1 MFINWVEKD
10 EQENDPTELWKVISS
25 FNDKHNTLQI
35 IRQSAS
41 INDELFRI
49 YDTYVKPSYNLP
61 KECLF
66 LTILKGL
73 LPVLNR
79 EEIELWLKTYL
90 RPAVDSAGFEM
101 GFVHKSREFI
111 RAITIDNFNSD
122 DPDLQKYREGI
133 ARNVIEQILL
143 INIGDESKI
152 LQIIDMGVTDEEK
165 YTQVYHERI
174 RYIRYLCAKFIDAY
188 ALKKTKDY
196 LTIINK
202 HFVNP
207 DERLEVLTSLSSLV
221 ASQSSQVVHIVD
233 TDLFESLIKCLHYD
247 LSESVL
253 SVSLALLTMLL
264 PQICNKLSKYV
275 SDLIIIFVRFSCWE
289 EFDRHAT
296 NRQALAE
303 RHISE
308 NNITWKQKVLDPV
321 NEPTSAKPRIAFD
334 CMHYGT
340 ILYGLFPFNLSKF
353 CQSPIKYLAKYPS
366 NLIDI
371 AYIFLVH
378 KELNVNFGESEE
390 ALEPNIAEKVRDL
403 YKSLLVHPK
412 FIDFD
417 QHSIEEEIQNPIKWL
432 LDQRNGDLIGPEEI
446 ALSCVG
452 LNPDIMINIHGS
464 LISQEN
470 IKYTTKM
477 DILGECNSG
486 DSISGDFTGYTGPDT
501 NMKQTSRQ
509 ASRNSS
515 ISSPVYFSVKDG
527 LTNKHM
533 QKILQNFNRKM
544 SIVPTNLVLA
554 NGADIPQES
563 QEIRFN
569 EVKFNEDKKNEDK
582 KNDDVEIEDYDGQ
595 PGIENYG
602 FGPSLPPSPLLR
614 HSSWKSNDPLSDLF
628 SSHETLFRPKN
639 KTASSSTTY
648 LHHHLQDPQNGEQGK
663 RQLSHLLNDK
673 LRNDLQI
680 QRPISSPT
688 TSVETATV
696 HKGSIGA
703 INHSMS
709 PTSNSSTLNA
719 SNGSSYMKQS
729 GSPLDFYHREVLLL
743 KNELEFSSYMKHLN
757 KFRYIKLKLNMNKM
771 LREASLHFQAI
782 ENKNNL
788 LQIKSLEENKIS
800 TNAIL
805 VNLRTKFKEHVD
817 TSKNQQMELIG
828 KLAVLKDEKEELNNK
843 LQHVI
848 TESRMMCENLH
859 TLQNET
865 IPEINLENATLK
877 NKITDLQNKQAEKN
891 IQQENGVENP
901 QRQETL
907 KAPPDGEV
915 CDHDKRIFELK
926 GEILY
931 LNEKI
936 TTLVREAESAQNSTE
951 TMSKTFETRLAA
963 SKLDMNEG
971 LSSYTSQYEKKIQEL
986 STMILKYES
995 LLDEKNS
1002 KIFQLSSTKPISIPG
1017 TPATFG
1023 RNSSGAIRMAG
1034 RTSRASTSE
1043 FNGIYDTNERSNSS
1057 VDSINSP
1064 PPGPLQRNLYGSSNP
1079 NSQPRP
1085 ISGPN
1090 AVPGLQPQPI
1100 VKGRGGYQKRSKK
1113 IM

>member
-1 MFINWVEKD
+1 MFINWVEKN

-101 GFVHKSREFI
+101 GFVEKSREFI
-111 RAITIDNFNSD
+111 RAITIDNFHSD
-122 DPDLQKYREGI
+122 DPDLQEYREAI

-143 INIGDESKI
+143 IYIGEETKI

-165 YTQVYHERI
+165 STQVYHERI
-174 RYIRYLCAKFIDAY
+174 RYIKFLCAKFIDAY

-196 LTIINK
+196 LIIVNK

-207 DERLEVLTSLSSLV
+207 DERLEVLTSLSALV
-221 ASQSSQVVHIVD
+221 ASQSSQVVQIVN

-253 SVSLALLTMLL
+253 SVSLAVLTMLL

-289 EFDRHAT
+289 EFDRHST
-296 NRQALAE
+296 NRQAMVE

-308 NNITWKQKVLDPV
+308 KNITWKYKVLDPA
-321 NEPTSAKPRIAFD
+321 NDPSSAKPKIVFD

-464 LISQEN
+464 FISQEN
-470 IKYTTKM
+470 IKYPTKM
-477 DILGECNSG
+477 DILGEYNSG
-486 DSISGDFTGYTGPDT
+486 DSNSGDFTGHTGSDT
-501 NMKQTSRQ
+501 NFKQTSRQ

-515 ISSPVYFSVKDG
+515 IGSPVYFSVKDG
-527 LTNKHM
+527 LTNKHL
-533 QKILQNFNRKM
+533 QKTLQNFNRKM

-554 NGADIPQES
+554 NAADIPQES

-569 EVKFNEDKKNEDK
+569 EVKFNDDEN
-582 KNDDVEIEDYDGQ
+582 NDDLEIEEYEGQ
-595 PGIENYG
+595 SNMENY
-602 FGPSLPPSPLLR
+602 GPSLPPSPLLR

-628 SSHETLFRPKN
+628 SSHETLYRPKN
-639 KTASSSTTY
+639 KTTSSSTTY
-648 LHHHLQDPQNGEQGK
+648 LHHHLQDPQNAEQGK

-703 INHSMS
+703 TTHSMS
-709 PTSNSSTLNA
+709 PTSNSPTFNA
-719 SNGSSYMKQS
+719 SNGSTYMKQS
-729 GSPLDFYHREVLLL
+729 GSPLDFYQREVLLL

-805 VNLRTKFKEHVD
+805 VNLRSKFKEHLD
-817 TSKNQQMELIG
+817 ISKNQQMELIG
-828 KLAVLKDEKEELNNK
+828 KLGVLKDENEELHNK
-843 LQHVI
+843 LQHLLN
-848 TESRMMCENLH
+848 ESRVMSENLQ

-891 IQQENGVENP
+891 TQHENVVEKLEK
-901 QRQETL
+901 QETF
-907 KAPPDGEV
+907 KAPQDGEV
-915 CDHDKRIFELK
+915 CDHDKKIFELK

-936 TTLVREAESAQNSTE
+936 STLVHEAESAQNTNESMT
-951 TMSKTFETRLAA
+951 KTFETRLAA

-986 STMILKYES
+986 STIILKYES

-1034 RTSRASTSE
+1034 RISRASTSD
-1043 FNGIYDTNERSNSS
+1043 FNGIYETNDRSNSS

-1064 PPGPLQRNLYGSSNP
+1064 PPGPLHQNLYGSNNP

-1085 ISGPN
+1085 TSGPN